1 MSTLPFPQLTTA
13 GRCDELHRACLAI
26 EGSSGAAALW
36 EEEVRTMCGQPEAT
50 SSNLAGGG
58 DPVEFQFV
66 WAADSGQVDC
76 RVTVDAAPD
85 ATPQQRLTHCLALA
99 PSLPSG
105 SLDTLRPLLD
115 ERHGNDLR
123 YGGWIGTRRRAG
135 SFNRKLYLEIHA
147 GSEWHAI
154 TWPRLSAFM
163 QLPVRGLVPIM
174 AGVDP
179 ARPGIE
185 VYCDVAPM
193 ATDALAIICT
203 RTALPAQSRKAIA
216 LLEALMQ
223 QRIGAEMPSAEQ
235 GLSLALDA
243 QGRVISLTW
252 HAPADALLGPAPQ
265 AREALL
271 RLGKKQGWNMA
282 AYAAMSAP
290 DQHAAVPWHGVV
302 GLTIS
307 DGAGVLLSATC
318 STRPGC
324 RS

>member
-1 MSTLPFPQLTTA
+1 MPTLPFPQLTAA

-26 EGSSGAAALW
+26 EGSSSTAALW
-36 EEEVRTMCGQPEAT
+36 EEEVRTMCSRPEAT
-50 SSNLAGGG
+50 ASNLAGGG

-85 ATPQQRLTHCLALA
+85 GTPQQRLSRCLALA
-99 PSLPSG
+99 PPLPPG
-105 SLDTLRPLLD
+105 SFDTVRPLLT
-115 ERHGNDLR
+115 ERHDNDLR
-123 YGGWIGTRRRAG
+123 YGGWVGTRRRAG
-135 SFNRKLYLEIHA
+135 HFGRKLYLEIPA
-147 GSEWHAI
+147 GSDWHAS
-154 TWPRLSAFM
+154 TWSRLSAFK

-203 RTALPAQSRKAIA
+203 QAALPVQSRKAIA

-223 QRIGAEMPSAEQ
+223 QRIGAAMPSAEQ

-243 QGRVISLTW
+243 HGRVISLTW

-271 RLGKKQGWNMA
+271 RLGEMKGWNTA

-290 DQHAAVPWHGVV
+290 DRHAAVPWHGVV
-302 GLTIS
+302 GLTIAE
-307 DGAGVLLSATC
+307 GAGVLLSATC
-318 STRPGC
+318 STRPG
-324 RS
+324 RSS